1 MTQTTG
7 SIWGGAAKVEISVN
21 GSAWTNI
28 SGHSQK
34 VSPSGG
40 ERQTGEAY
48 TFDGEGPI
56 VKVGKKNSREM
67 RVDIIYTEATLDA
80 FEVARAQ
87 FDATGGGTM
96 YVRWSPSGGTGGTK
110 LYTTDAGFV
119 KEFQYPEVD
128 SEQTGPIKTYFVVQ
142 HASITPSTIAT

>member
-7 SIWGGAAKVEISVN
+7 SIWGGAAKVEISAN
-21 GSAWTNI
+21 GSSWTDI

-34 VSPSGG
+34 VSPGG
-40 ERQTGEAY
+40 GDRQVGEAY

-56 VKVGKKNSREM
+56 VKVGKKTSRET
-67 RVDIIYTEATLDA
+67 RVDIIYTEASADA

-87 FDATGGGTM
+87 FDAAGGGTL

-110 LYTTDAGFV
+110 LYTTNAGFV

-128 SEQTGPIKTYFVVQ
+128 AEQTGPIKTFFVVQ
-142 HASITPSTIAT
+142 HSSITPSTIAT